1 MGAYC
6 SNGAKAGNTDVVKY
20 LIEEGA
26 NVKLR
31 DKNGDTAMI
40 IAMDNDQ
47 DDIALILKRAG
58 AKPETKPKKEV
69 APITDDDEDDDDL
82 DDTPDVD
89 DLVDE
94 DEAPDDVDLDD

>member
-1 MGAYC
+1 MLAAK
-6 SNGAKAGNTDVVKY
+6 NGNNDVVKY
-20 LIEEGA
+20 LISKGA

-31 DKNGDTAMI
+31 DKNGDTAMM

-47 DDIALILKRAG
+47 EDIALILRRAG
-58 AKPETKPKKEV
+58 AKAEVKPSKTATPV
-69 APITDDDEDDDDL
+69 VDDDDDDDI
-82 DDTPDVD
+82 DDTPDVE